1 MKKPGNLLGSRL
13 RELRGSKTQHDIAQ
27 FLGITETAYGH
38 YERGDRYPDL
48 NSIKQLANYFHT
60 STDYLLG
67 NTDNAAERKNCE
79 AGYSPEE
86 ENIINSYR
94 SLSEKNKGKVEL
106 FLEQL
111 LAQQKL

>member
-67 NTDNAAERKNCE
+67 NTNDVAEKGNNE
-79 AGYSPEE
+79 TNYSSEE
-86 ENIINSYR
+86 ENIINIYR